1 MIHTLITSTN
11 WNSWIM
17 KHPFGIFF
25 YGIEIASLLITK
37 ELAYELLFIG
47 FRFERLW
54 ELDKIA
60 MQWFEFW
67 LLLIVV
73 VNLPCNPSYIVN
85 CKLTLCQLLITS
97 HFSRLF
103 PWSHVHKSYC
113 CLLITWLVT
122 PTCRVNL

>member
-47 FRFERLW
+47 FRFERLR

-60 MQWFEFW
+60 MQ
-67 LLLIVV
+67 
-73 VNLPCNPSYIVN
+73 
-85 CKLTLCQLLITS
+85 
-97 HFSRLF
+97 
-103 PWSHVHKSYC
+103 
-113 CLLITWLVT
+113 
-122 PTCRVNL
+122 